1 VEFIGVLGT
10 GLVII
15 VGGALVLNE
24 ALTVGFII
32 AFINYVWRFW
42 SPLSAMSRLYGMTLS
57 AMASAER
64 IFGFLDM
71 VPEITDKKHAR
82 PLPTIRGEVSFDHVY
97 FKYDPQQNWILNDI
111 HFTARAGETIA
122 LVGHTG
128 SGKTSIINLLMRFY
142 DPWMGSVQ
150 IDGIEARDVQ
160 VASLRRQMAMVLQDG
175 FAFAGTIAEN
185 IRYGRL
191 DATDE
196 EIEQVS
202 KAVRLDAFVR
212 TLDEKYA
219 YDVGERG
226 NRLSVGQRQL
236 MAFARA
242 LLADPRILIL
252 DEATS
257 SVDTETEQLI
267 QQAMATLREGRT
279 AFVIA
284 HRLSTIR
291 NADRIL
297 VIDHGRIIE
306 CGTHEELLARQG
318 HYFSL
323 YLTQFADQQP
333 QSKKRAKEMARTEP
347 A

>member
-1 VEFIGVLGT
+1 VEFVGVLGT

-24 ALTVGFII
+24 ALTIGFII

-42 SPLSAMSRLYGMTLS
+42 QPLSAMSRLYGMTLS

-64 IFGFLDM
+64 IFGFLDTQ
-71 VPEITDKKHAR
+71 PEITDKQNAR
-82 PLPTIRGEVSFDHVY
+82 MMPTIKGDVHFDHVY
-97 FKYDPQQNWILNDI
+97 FKYDPEQHWILNDI
-111 HFTARAGETIA
+111 DFRVEEGETIA

-128 SGKTSIINLLMRFY
+128 SGKTSIINMLMRFY
-142 DPWMGSVQ
+142 DPLQGSIYV
-150 IDGIEARDVQ
+150 DGIDVRDVMLE
-160 VASLRRQMAMVLQDG
+160 SLRSQMAMVLQDG
-175 FAFAGTIAEN
+175 FAFSGTIAEN
-185 IRYGRL
+185 IRYGDL
-191 DATDE
+191 DASDE
-196 EIEQVS
+196 DILAVS
-202 KAVRLDAFVR
+202 KAVRLDEFVQ
-212 TLDEKYA
+212 TLDEKYD
-219 YDVGERG
+219 YEVGERG

-267 QQAMATLREGRT
+267 QEAMTALRKGRT

-291 NADRIL
+291 NADRIM
-297 VIDHGRIIE
+297 VIDQGKIIE
-306 CGTHEELLARQG
+306 SGSHEELLARQG

-323 YLTQFADQQP
+323 YLTQFADQP
-333 QSKKRAKEMARTEP
+333 QAVR
-347 A
+347 